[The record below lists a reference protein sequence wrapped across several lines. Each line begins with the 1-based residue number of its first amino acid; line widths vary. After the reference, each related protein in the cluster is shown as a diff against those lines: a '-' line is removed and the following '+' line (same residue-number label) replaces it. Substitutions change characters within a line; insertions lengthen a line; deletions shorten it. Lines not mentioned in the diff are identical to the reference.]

1 MTGGRNL
8 VALQL
13 TLLVS
18 YLQLEKMIG
27 KLKAEKY
34 GEKILDEIKCYE
46 SKNER
51 DESAGRS
58 VEKKNNKALVVLESS
73 EDEA

>member
-1 MTGGRNL
+1 
-8 VALQL
+8 
-13 TLLVS
+13 
-18 YLQLEKMIG
+18 MIG